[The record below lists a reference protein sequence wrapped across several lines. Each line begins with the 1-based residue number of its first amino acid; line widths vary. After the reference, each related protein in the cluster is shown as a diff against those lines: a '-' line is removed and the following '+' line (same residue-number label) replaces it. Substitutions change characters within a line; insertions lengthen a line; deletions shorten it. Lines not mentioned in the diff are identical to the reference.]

1 MRWEPRVGHRGAYT
15 PQTVAIQAQRG
26 CTRGHGGGPS
36 RERLICVMQVGHRS
50 AYTPQTAA
58 IQAHEA
64 ARRAMAAGPSCNGLI
79 CVMHLFL
86 LQAEVLIVAHG
97 YDVGTAQHAGWGSGE
112 HRRIV
117 RCRARCSQHCWV
129 GGGLTFWA
137 PSCRGGR
144 VLCAVVCLRWAA
156 PVRLS
161 AWGTN
166 VSNM

>member
-50 AYTPQTAA
+50 AYTPQTAT

-64 ARRAMAAGPSCNGLI
+64 ARRAMAAGPSRDGLI

-117 RCRARCSQHCWV
+117 RCRARCSRHWLGRRWPHVLALVPPRTRLVCGGVFAV
-129 GGGLTFWA
+129 GI
-137 PSCRGGR
+137 RGFF
-144 VLCAVVCLRWAA
+144 
-156 PVRLS
+156 
-161 AWGTN
+161 
-166 VSNM
+166 